1 MIYSTPN
8 YVISYEAI
16 NARNQKE
23 EGTILSPI
31 QDCKEVME
39 GEGYRNVKILASK
52 VNK

>member
-8 YVISYEAI
+8 YVIGYTAI
-16 NARNQKE
+16 NGKGQKE
-23 EGTILSPI
+23 EGTILLPI

-39 GEGYRNVKILASK
+39 GEGYRNVNILSSK

>member
-1 MIYSTPN
+1 MIQSTPN
-8 YVISYEAI
+8 YIVSYEAI

-31 QDCKEVME
+31 QDCTEVME
-39 GEGYRNVKILASK
+39 GEGYRKIKILSSK

>member
-1 MIYSTPN
+1 MILSTPN

-16 NARNQKE
+16 NALNQKE

-39 GEGYRNVKILASK
+39 GEGYRNVNVLSSK

>member
-1 MIYSTPN
+1 MIQSTPN

-23 EGTILSPI
+23 EGTILSPV

-39 GEGYRNVKILASK
+39 KEGYRNINILSSK

>member
-1 MIYSTPN
+1 MILSTPN
-8 YVISYEAI
+8 HVITYTAI
-16 NARNQKE
+16 NAKGQKE

-39 GEGYRNVKILASK
+39 GEGYRNVNILSSK